1 MDVYFINETLYT
13 GKTKNNLTHSYN
25 HFFPSEIQLGMCG
38 VDKEDV
44 VQVKIDSLELIDYS
58 YNDNDSEIEMDTY
71 FGVLDFNESDV
82 DYIYPSLL
90 GTKVC
95 SSDFFSDYIKNGLGS
110 FVKIKFR
117 EVNL

>member
-1 MDVYFINETLYT
+1 MEVNFINEILYT
-13 GKTKNNLTHSYN
+13 GKTKNDLTHSYN
-25 HFFPSEIQLGMCG
+25 HFFPSVIQLSMCG
-38 VDKEDV
+38 VSKEDI

-58 YNDNDSEIEMDTY
+58 HDDREVENDVY
-71 FGVLDFNESDV
+71 FGVLDFNERDV
-82 DYIYPSLL
+82 NYIYPILL

-117 EVNL
+117 EVNV